1 VSREV
6 QTIARRRL
14 LALPGP
20 DRRAPDP
27 PGPGAAAD
35 SSGPGAA
42 ADSPGPGAAADL
54 SDPADPAQPSDQ
66 AGGHGAAAPVQRRP
80 WFGDR
85 LPLVPATLR
94 GGRLH
99 LESRAAAAIV
109 LVAVVA
115 VLFGVGHWWRGRPQ
129 GVPVPDRATV
139 VASPTAAAGGGVV
152 VVDVQGRVRRPGI
165 VRLRAGSRAVDAVR
179 AAGGV
184 VRGASTSGLNLARVL
199 SDGEQLVV
207 GATLDAPPN
216 AGSPSAQ
223 AGSPLV
229 DLNAAT
235 LEQLDALP
243 GVGPVLAQRIID
255 FRQEHGRFSSV
266 EELQEV
272 PGIGPAKFA
281 TVKTKVRV

>member
-20 DRRAPDP
+20 DRRLPDP
-27 PGPGAAAD
+27 PGAAAD
-35 SSGPGAA
+35 RSGPGADA
-42 ADSPGPGAAADL
+42 RSG
-54 SDPADPAQPSDQ
+54 PADPAQPAVR
-66 AGGHGAAAPVQRRP
+66 AGGHHAAAPEQPRS
-80 WFGDR
+80 WFGDG
-85 LPLVPATLR
+85 LPLLPATLR
-94 GGRLH
+94 GGRLR
-99 LESRAAAAIV
+99 LESRAATAIV
-109 LVAVVA
+109 LVAVMA
-115 VLFGVGHWWRGRPQ
+115 ALFGVGHWWRARPQ

-139 VASPTAAAGGGVV
+139 VASPTAATGGGVV

-165 VRLRAGSRAVDAVR
+165 VRLRSGSRAIDAVR

-207 GATLDAPPN
+207 GAAPDAAPST
-216 AGSPSAQ
+216 GSPLAQ
-223 AGSPLV
+223 AGSSLV